1 MKSRMRSHRFLS
13 LVVPAFFV
21 AEVVIAGQTSTPRA
35 TTGSAGN
42 TALPRTAD
50 GRPDLQGIWDFR
62 TITPMERPSDLSG
75 KQVLNEQE
83 AVEFEVKNRRNQ
95 DVREKSASR
104 VVNGAQSTADV
115 DRAYNDFWWDFG
127 NNVVSTKRTS
137 LVIDPADGRIPP
149 LTPEGQKRADMRREM
164 RERVALGPED
174 RGLGERCIL
183 GFNAG
188 PPMFPSA
195 YNNNVQIVQTRNYV
209 VIHNEMVHNAR
220 IVPLSATAAAG
231 DKIPAWNGHSRGRWD
246 GNTLVIETKNFK
258 GETAFQNSTES
269 LHLVERFTRVSRET
283 LLYEFTVTDL
293 TTWTRP
299 WTAQIPMRLSD
310 DQMYEYACH
319 EANYGMENLLRGARF
334 VEQEA
339 AGGKQTSSR

>member
-1 MKSRMRSHRFLS
+1 MKSRMRSHRLLG

-21 AEVVIAGQTSTPRA
+21 AEVVIAGQTSAPRA
-35 TTGSAGN
+35 TTGPAGN

-50 GRPDLQGIWDFR
+50 GQPDLQGTWDFR

-83 AVEFEVKNRRNQ
+83 AAEFEVKNRRDQ

-164 RERVALGPED
+164 RERIAHGPED

-195 YNNNVQIVQTRNYV
+195 YNNNVQIVQTRDHV

-220 IVPLSATAAAG
+220 IVPLAATAG
-231 DKIPAWNGHSRGRWD
+231 PASKLPEWNGHSRGRWD

-258 GETAFQNSTES
+258 AETAFQNSTES
-269 LHLVERFTRVSRET
+269 LHLRRALHARVAATRCSTNSLSPIRRPGRGRGPRRFR
-283 LLYEFTVTDL
+283 
-293 TTWTRP
+293 
-299 WTAQIPMRLSD
+299 
-310 DQMYEYACH
+310 
-319 EANYGMENLLRGARF
+319 
-334 VEQEA
+334 
-339 AGGKQTSSR
+339 